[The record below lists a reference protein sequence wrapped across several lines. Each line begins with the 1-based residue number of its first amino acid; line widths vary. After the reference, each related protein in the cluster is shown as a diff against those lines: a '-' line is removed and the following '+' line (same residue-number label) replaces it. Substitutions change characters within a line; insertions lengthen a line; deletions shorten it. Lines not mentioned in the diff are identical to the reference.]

1 MRTFVKYSPLMI
13 AKHVS
18 SFFKGTFEIAGEG
31 TSFQF
36 DGGKVIIDQNSNELQ
51 RKVGKEV
58 NKIIAGFLSARR
70 RNVSYE

>member
-18 SFFKGTFEIAGEG
+18 SFFKGSFEIAEQG
-31 TSFQF
+31 TSFKF
-36 DGGKVIIDQNSNELQ
+36 DGGKVLIDQNSNELQ

-58 NKIIAGFLSARR
+58 NKIIAGFLSARP